1 MGNFAPAIFGG
12 IQGGAQI
19 AQGRQQR
26 ALAEH
31 NAKLSELDAQQ
42 VLQDAEMQAFTEL
55 QMGRIIVGEQKAG
68 FAAGGV
74 VTTVGTPA
82 ILAAQEASMASQRVA
97 NVMMQGQAEASRL
110 RRGADAMRFQGRN
123 AQLASTV
130 GGLTSMSKGVFK
142 SGKLLGN
149 KSKPLT
155 KSTGA
160 SPSVSMTPQ
169 QLSY

>member
-1 MGNFAPAIFGG
+1 MGDFAPAIFGG
-12 IQGGAQI
+12 IQGGSQI

-31 NAKLSELDAQQ
+31 NAKLAELDAQQ

-74 VTTVGTPA
+74 VTSVGTPA
-82 ILAAQEASMASQRVA
+82 VLAAQEAAMASQRVA
-97 NVMMQGQAEASRL
+97 NVMMQGQAEAARL
-110 RRGADAMRFQGRN
+110 RRGADSMRFQGRN

-130 GGLTSMSKGVFK
+130 GGLTTMGMGAYKTSQKLASKNAENT
-142 SGKLLGN
+142 N
-149 KSKPLT
+149 K
-155 KSTGA
+155 
-160 SPSVSMTPQ
+160 
-169 QLSY
+169 

>member
-1 MGNFAPAIFGG
+1 MGNFAPAIMGG

-31 NAKLSELDAQQ
+31 NAKLQELDAQQ

-74 VTTVGTPA
+74 VTTTGTPA
-82 ILAAQEASMASQRVA
+82 VLAAQEASMAAQRVG
-97 NVMMQGQAEASRL
+97 NVMMQGQAEAARL
-110 RRGADAMRFQGRN
+110 RRGADTMRFQGRS

-130 GGLTSMSKGVFK
+130 SGLTS
-142 SGKLLGN
+142 LGMGAAN
-149 KSKPLT
+149 SSSLMPA
-155 KSTGA
+155 KSTSLGGA
-160 SPSVSMTPQ
+160 SPATSMTRQPTF
-169 QLSY
+169 Y

>member
-82 ILAAQEASMASQRVA
+82 ILAAQEAAMASQRVA

-110 RRGADAMRFQGRN
+110 RRGADSMRFQGRN

-130 GGLTSMSKGVFK
+130 GGLTSMGKGVFK
-142 SGKLLGN
+142 SSKLMGS
-149 KSKPLT
+149 KKRSVSKPTAGLA
-155 KSTGA
+155 GYH
-160 SPSVSMTPQ
+160 PSMDPY
-169 QLSY
+169 L

>member
-1 MGNFAPAIFGG
+1 MGNFAPAIMGG

-31 NAKLSELDAQQ
+31 NAKLQELDAQQ

-74 VTTVGTPA
+74 VTTTGTPA
-82 ILAAQEASMASQRVA
+82 VLAAQEASMAAQRVG
-97 NVMMQGQAEASRL
+97 NVMMQGQAEAARL
-110 RRGADAMRFQGRN
+110 RRGADSMRFQGRS

-130 GGLTSMSKGVFK
+130 SGLTS
-142 SGKLLGN
+142 LGMGAAN
-149 KSKPLT
+149 SASLMPKKTSLG
-155 KSTGA
+155 GA
-160 SPSVSMTPQ
+160 SPATSMTRQPTF
-169 QLSY
+169 Y